1 MISNYVSFESR
12 IKENIVNYDLDTLF
26 DTKRIHSYLKDFSD
40 LTGAEVMLTNRD
52 GNQIFCAGNFKEF
65 NIDVVGNPG
74 RKIMV
79 KNRTVA
85 HLYVKDDGVTED
97 KKVFVNQFI
106 DDICRMLVELGQQSY
121 MYAEAAMYISELE
134 ENAKA
139 AAVRKA
145 NAEKIDSLTETF
157 NATYFKKRMEI
168 IDRSEIAPVAIIEAN
183 INDWRYANGSFGDAE
198 SDRLIRIVADILRA
212 EAKPEYVIGRT
223 EGDVFV
229 ILIPMPEDGEAE
241 DYISRIQNS
250 CDTFVDKNLTPS
262 VACGLVY
269 KTNVEEKIQD
279 LISDA
284 EYLMF
289 ENKLEIKA
297 SMEYQRRLHRTEV

>member
-1 MISNYVSFESR
+1 MNGKYVSLDKR
-12 IKENIVNYDLDTLF
+12 LTENIVNYDLDTLF
-26 DTKRIHSYLKDFSD
+26 DTKRIHTFIKDFSD
-40 LTGAEVMLTNRD
+40 LTGVEVMLTNRH
-52 GNQIFCAGNFKEF
+52 GNQILCAGNFKEF
-65 NIDVVGNPG
+65 NLDVVENPG

-85 HLYVKDDGVTED
+85 HLYVKDGNVAED
-97 KKVFVNQFI
+97 KKKLVEKVI
-106 DDICRMLVELGQQSY
+106 DDYCRMLVELGQNSY
-121 MYAEAAMYISELE
+121 MYSEAFAYIEELE
-134 ENAKA
+134 EDAKEA
-139 AAVRKA
+139 EMRKA
-145 NAEKIDSLTETF
+145 NAEKMDALTATF

-183 INDWRYANGSFGDAE
+183 INDWRYANGSFGDEE
-198 SDRLIRIVADILRA
+198 SDRLIRIVADILKV

-241 DYISRIQNS
+241 DYVARIQAA
-250 CDTFVDKNLTPS
+250 CDNYEDVRLTPS
-262 VACGLVY
+262 VACGIVY
-269 KTNVEEKIQD
+269 KENVEEKISD
-279 LISDA
+279 KISDA

-297 SMEYQRRLHRTEV
+297 SIEYQRRLHRTEV